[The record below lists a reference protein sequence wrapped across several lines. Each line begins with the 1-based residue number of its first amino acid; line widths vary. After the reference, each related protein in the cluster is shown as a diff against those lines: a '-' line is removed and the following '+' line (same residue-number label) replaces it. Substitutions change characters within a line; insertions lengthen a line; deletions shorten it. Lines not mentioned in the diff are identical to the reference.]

1 MNFLPPKHYDEASV
15 FQPENLLREA
25 RRQKN
30 LPLGTVPAR
39 CLLDPD
45 GDIVRYLLD
54 SGRATPDP
62 HWACYHT
69 TLYRFSHRDL
79 EFGVIGCSVG
89 ASFAVLLAEQ
99 LFVSG
104 CRLLVSITS
113 AGKLYPTD
121 DGPAFLLIKHALR
134 DEGTSVHYLPP
145 HEPARLAEPLRSAL
159 LAHFAPLG
167 LPVGP
172 GTSWTTDAPYRE
184 TPSAIAVARTL
195 GAVAVEMEAAGL
207 YAFASARRQ
216 NVVCYAHLTN
226 AMAQH
231 GDDFEK
237 GAENGSLLSLDVLYH
252 TARCL
257 LP

>member
-30 LPLGTVPAR
+30 LPVGTVPAR

-45 GDIVRYLLD
+45 GDIVRYLVA
-54 SGRATPDP
+54 SGRATVDP
-62 HWACYHT
+62 SWACYHT
-69 TLYRFSHRDL
+69 TLYRFNHRNL
-79 EFGVIGCSVG
+79 EFGVVGCAVG

-113 AGKLYPTD
+113 AGKLHPTD
-121 DGPAFLLIKHALR
+121 GGPAFLLIEHALR
-134 DEGTSVHYLPP
+134 DEGTSAHYLPP
-145 HEPARLAEPLRSAL
+145 HEPARLAAPLLNAL
-159 LAHFAPLG
+159 LADFAPLG
-167 LPVGP
+167 LPIGP

-184 TPSAIAVARTL
+184 TPSAIEAARTL

-207 YAFASARRQ
+207 YAFATARHRD
-216 NVVCYAHLTN
+216 VVCYAHLTN